1 MKFITV
7 RDFRTYPKKI
17 WDDLPKENEMIIT
30 NNGKPIALLT
40 PITDSN
46 IESTLKVMRQVKA
59 KMSIE
64 KMWDI
69 STKNKNSRLSGKQID
84 KIISETRKNKK

>member
-17 WDDLPKENEMIIT
+17 WEELKMVQEMIIT

-40 PITDSN
+40 PL
-46 IESTLKVMRQVKA
+46 IEADMEGTIKAMRQAKA
-59 KMSIE
+59 KVSVE
-64 KMWDI
+64 KMRSI
-69 STKNKNSRLSGKQID
+69 SIRKGNNRMASKDID
-84 KIISETRKNKK
+84 KLIGETRKGK

>member
-17 WDDLPKENEMIIT
+17 WEELKMVQEMIIT

-40 PITDSN
+40 PL
-46 IESTLKVMRQVKA
+46 IEADMEGTIKAMRQAKA
-59 KMSIE
+59 KVSVE
-64 KMWDI
+64 KMRSISIRKGNNRMASKDI
-69 STKNKNSRLSGKQID
+69 DKQIG
-84 KIISETRKNKK
+84 ETRKGK

>member
-17 WDDLPKENEMIIT
+17 WDELKESREMVIT

-40 PITDSN
+40 PLLQSN
-46 IESTLKVMRQVKA
+46 FESTLKAVRQAMA
-59 KMSIE
+59 KVSVE
-64 KMWDI
+64 KMREI
-69 STKNKNSRLSGKQID
+69 SIKKKNNKLTEKQID
-84 KIISETRKNKK
+84 NIIKETRNKK

>member
-17 WDDLPKENEMIIT
+17 WDELKQAREMVVT

-40 PITDSN
+40 PLMDVDL
-46 IESTLKVMRQVKA
+46 ESTIKAVRQAKSKVSV
-59 KMSIE
+59 E
-64 KMWDI
+64 KMRSI
-69 STKNKNSRLSGKQID
+69 SIQKGNS
-84 KIISETRKNKK
+84 KISSKVIMNEVLKARKEK